1 MIPRISP
8 NMTFSIKT
16 FSIFFL
22 SELERK
28 THLEAVPEHS
38 CAVFLES
45 FGNMLCPSGGEVWLA
60 GPKQKCQPQTEDP
73 AGTWGSGKPKCSLP
87 ADLRAVK
94 SIVINFLSVF
104 CFTSIYIMLFL
115 SLYIIQNSLRH
126 WLVRFDLT
134 MFIGYTV
141 KWKVNYQKYLFST
154 LDVYT
159 HTPLPLPQ
167 SCPFLNSYLY
177 SSYSL
182 ISSPNCPRFSWNE

>member
-104 CFTSIYIMLFL
+104 CFTSIYIMLF
-115 SLYIIQNSLRH
+115 
-126 WLVRFDLT
+126 
-134 MFIGYTV
+134 FIPLHNTE
-141 KWKVNYQKYLFST
+141 FSST
-154 LDVYT
+154 LVSTIWFNYVYWIHSKMESQLPKILIFYPRCVYT
-159 HTPLPLPQ
+159 HTPPPSTILPVPQ
-167 SCPFLNSYLY
+167 LIFIFFILSYLQ
-177 SSYSL
+177 S
-182 ISSPNCPRFSWNE
+182 